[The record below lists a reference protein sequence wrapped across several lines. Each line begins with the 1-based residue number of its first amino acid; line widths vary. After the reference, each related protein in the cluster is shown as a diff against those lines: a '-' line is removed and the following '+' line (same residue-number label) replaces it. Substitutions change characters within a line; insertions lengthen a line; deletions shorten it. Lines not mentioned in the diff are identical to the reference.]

1 MNNDQRLPKV
11 PVDVAGL
18 DEARL
23 IQFRVSVGHEQFV
36 VRGTDRA
43 DALREARRRLC
54 LELPRMWDVIEGL
67 DDSRFEIT
75 PVEAESGKSGD
86 NK

>member
-1 MNNDQRLPKV
+1 MNDDKQRQQPAV
-11 PVDVAGL
+11 PIDAAGL

-36 VRGTDRA
+36 VRGADRA

-75 PVEAESGKSGD
+75 KIEKAEEEAQ
-86 NK
+86 